1 MCNKLVGQCV
11 CLCSNTYRNIVFL
24 RKKHLRQ
31 QVCNRLAN
39 TSPRL
44 KLSMRRSYQRVSDLN
59 GHANLLATCLKFVI
73 HLRDN
78 ARFSKRSVNL
88 IFRNRQHSR
97 RLRVVRVSSRLCFYV
112 GNKLA
117 ANILEREKRARDLCI
132 CKFGT
137 CCIFLCDTPLNSLFF
152 LHLRQIREDWPKCPL
167 HAVVH

>member
-1 MCNKLVGQCV
+1 MSNELVSQGV
-11 CLCSNTYRNIVFL
+11 CLCSNAYGNVIFL

-44 KLSMRRSYQRVSDLN
+44 KLSVRRSYQRVSDLN
-59 GHANLLATCLKFVI
+59 GHANLLAACLKFVI
-73 HLRDN
+73 HLRNN
-78 ARFSKRSVNL
+78 ARFSKRPVNL
-88 IFRNRQHSR
+88 IFRNRQHGR
-97 RLRVVRVSSRLCFYV
+97 RLWVIRVSSRLCFYV

-117 ANILEREKRARDLCI
+117 ANILEREKRARNLCI

-137 CCIFLCDTPLNSLFF
+137 CCIFLCDTALNCFFF
-152 LHLRQIREDWPKCPL
+152 LHLRQVREDWSKRPL